1 MKLFGRKKEPE
12 KQRSIAIMGGGSWET
27 LACSGYT
34 SLDQNPEVV
43 TAVETIAGLVGLMTL
58 QLMENEENGDVRVRN
73 ALSNVLDVK
82 PNKYMGRSNFI
93 QWIVRTMFLEGGG
106 NAVVLP
112 VTSNGT
118 LQSLQP
124 IPPAMVAFEPVGLFD
139 YKVVINGK
147 PYNPQNVLHFV
158 LNPDTYYPWK
168 GRGYSIALQDVA
180 NNLRQASKTEKG
192 FMSSEWKPSIIVKV
206 DAMTEEFASKEGRA
220 RLLDEYIKTSK
231 AGEPWMI
238 PAQQFEIE
246 QVRPLTL
253 SDLAL
258 ADFVSLDK
266 KTVASIIGVPPFL
279 LGVDTFKRDEWNSFI
294 NTTVMKHAKI
304 IEQELTRKVVASTSR
319 YVKFNPRSLYNYDIK
334 ELAEVADEQYVRG
347 IMTGNEVRDWLG
359 LSPKDGLDELTILEN
374 YIPLDRIGDQNK
386 LSGEGNA

>member
-158 LNPDTYYPWK
+158 LNPDTYSQQERRYAYN
-168 GRGYSIALQDVA
+168 RG
-180 NNLRQASKTEKG
+180 N
-192 FMSSEWKPSIIVKV
+192 
-206 DAMTEEFASKEGRA
+206 
-220 RLLDEYIKTSK
+220 RL
-231 AGEPWMI
+231 
-238 PAQQFEIE
+238 FIE
-246 QVRPLTL
+246 RN
-253 SDLAL
+253 
-258 ADFVSLDK
+258 K
-266 KTVASIIGVPPFL
+266 IG
-279 LGVDTFKRDEWNSFI
+279 
-294 NTTVMKHAKI
+294 
-304 IEQELTRKVVASTSR
+304 QRKVRECKRS
-319 YVKFNPRSLYNYDIK
+319 YLFNFKLLRRNHPRFARFGRFNVFI
-334 ELAEVADEQYVRG
+334 
-347 IMTGNEVRDWLG
+347 
-359 LSPKDGLDELTILEN
+359 
-374 YIPLDRIGDQNK
+374 
-386 LSGEGNA
+386 